1 MEHKRISNPFNS
13 YLYMPIHIEHP
24 YYAFREKKTHGSN
37 TVPRVLSG
45 VAAARMHKKQVFM

>member
-1 MEHKRISNPFNS
+1 
-13 YLYMPIHIEHP
+13 MPIHIEHP